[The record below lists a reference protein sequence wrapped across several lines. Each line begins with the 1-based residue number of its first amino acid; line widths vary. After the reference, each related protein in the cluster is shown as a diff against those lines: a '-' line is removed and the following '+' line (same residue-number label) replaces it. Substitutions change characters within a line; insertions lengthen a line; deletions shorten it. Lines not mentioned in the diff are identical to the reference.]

1 MVLEKKH
8 WKVGE
13 LAKLSGLTVRTLHHY
28 DQIGLFSPSKRTETE
43 HRIYTEGDLERLQQI
58 LSLKQLGFGLGEIKK
73 FITSPTLS
81 PMEVIRVQL
90 ERLNE
95 EIRIQEELRRELE
108 QLYGFLSQQ
117 KDVSVEHF
125 IKIIEVMKMTT
136 NKYFTEEQLENL
148 KKRSDHL
155 GSEKIKE
162 VQNEWTALIEK
173 VRKLMEKNTPVESDE
188 VQELAKHWRELT
200 NMFSGGDPKIV
211 EAAERF
217 HAENPNNPIQF
228 GIDAPLYQYIK
239 KALEKLS

>member
-1 MVLEKKH
+1 MEKKH

-28 DQIGLFSPSKRTETE
+28 DQIGLFSPSNHTETG
-43 HRIYTEGDLERLQQI
+43 HRLYTEGDLERLQQI
-58 LSLKQLGFGLGEIKK
+58 LSLKQLGFGLDDIKK
-73 FITSPTLS
+73 FITSPTFRPL
-81 PMEVIRVQL
+81 EVIKIQL
-90 ERLNE
+90 EKLNE
-95 EIRIQEELRRELE
+95 DIRIQEELRSELE
-108 QLYGFLSQQ
+108 QLCEILNQQ
-117 KDVSVEHF
+117 KDVSAEHF
-125 IKIIEVMKMTT
+125 IKLIEVMKMTT

-148 KKRSDHL
+148 KKRSGQL
-155 GSEKIKE
+155 GSKKINE

-173 VRKLMEKNTPVESDE
+173 VRNLMEKNTPVGSDE
-188 VQELAKHWRELT
+188 VQELAKRWRELT

-228 GIDAPLYQYIK
+228 GMDGPLYQYIK